1 MRQIRRRVGGVVPG
15 QTMVSLGLVELG
27 EGNKYRRYY
36 DQGANPV
43 RWVGDESVPAT
54 SVGLVVERRGIAV
67 GRDQDGV
74 LASICAPACQHD

>member
-36 DQGANPV
+36 DQRANPV
-43 RWVGDESVPAT
+43 RWVGDEPVPAT
-54 SVGLVVERRGIAV
+54 GVGLVVER
-67 GRDQDGV
+67 
-74 LASICAPACQHD
+74 